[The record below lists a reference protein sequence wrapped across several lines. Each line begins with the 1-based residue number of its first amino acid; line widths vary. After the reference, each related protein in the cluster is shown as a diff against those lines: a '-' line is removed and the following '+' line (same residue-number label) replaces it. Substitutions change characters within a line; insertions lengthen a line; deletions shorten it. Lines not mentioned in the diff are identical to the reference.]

1 MEIRVLPANH
11 EAVGRAPE
19 EVNFDPDFSTALIAE
34 DEEGLAA
41 RVFITLVPVMEHPWI
56 RPDLRNSTLAG
67 RMHRRIVALVESFNL
82 SALSAFPKSGYHR
95 RLLKRLGYKKTQ
107 ETVWEIDI

>member
-41 RVFITLVPVMEHPWI
+41 RVFIT
-56 RPDLRNSTLAG
+56 
-67 RMHRRIVALVESFNL
+67 
-82 SALSAFPKSGYHR
+82 
-95 RLLKRLGYKKTQ
+95 
-107 ETVWEIDI
+107 